1 MDPAAPIARDVVR
14 RPAVGEPRKP
24 WGPSGSQ
31 GGEPTEEKPAKLLD
45 LVRLACQ
52 LRHYS
57 YRTEQTYCGW
67 VRRFCLFHRDAGG
80 KPRHPSTMR
89 EPEVVAFLTHLA
101 VDRHVASSTQ
111 NQALAALLFLYD
123 AVLGEPLGD
132 LDAVGADEL
141 PEGTERIVWAKRPK
155 RLPVV
160 LTREEVEAVL
170 AELTGKYRLTGM
182 LLYGS
187 GLRLREVLRL
197 RVKDLDF
204 GYGHLTVRDGK
215 GMKDRV
221 TVFPDVLHEPLE
233 RHLAREKLRH
243 EAELEEGTAAV
254 SLPGALAAKY
264 PNAEREWGWRYV
276 FPASRPSVD
285 PRSGRDLLHHL
296 APSAVQKAVRRASR
310 RASERMGLAKHV
322 TPHVF
327 RHSFATHLL
336 ERGADIRTVQE
347 LLGHKSVRTTMIYTH
362 VLNRGG
368 LGVVSPLDALR
379 P

>member
-1 MDPAAPIARDVVR
+1 
-14 RPAVGEPRKP
+14 
-24 WGPSGSQ
+24 
-31 GGEPTEEKPAKLLD
+31 
-45 LVRLACQ
+45 
-52 LRHYS
+52 
-57 YRTEQTYCGW
+57 
-67 VRRFCLFHRDAGG
+67 
-80 KPRHPSTMR
+80 MR

-101 VDRHVASSTQ
+101 VDRHVAASTQ

-132 LDAVGADEL
+132 LDEATSPDGSNRL
-141 PEGTERIVWAKRPK
+141 VWAKRPK

-170 AELTGKYRLTGM
+170 AELSGKYRLAGM

-221 TVFPDVLHEPLE
+221 TVFPDVLHKPLE
-233 RHLAREKLRH
+233 RHLARERLRY
-243 EAELEEGTAAV
+243 EAELDEGTAAV
-254 SLPGALAAKY
+254 SLPGALAKKY

-276 FPASRPSVD
+276 FPSSRLSTD
-285 PRSGRDLLHHL
+285 PRSGRELLHHL
-296 APSAVQKAVRRASR
+296 APSAVQKAVRQASR
-310 RASERMGLAKHV
+310 RASDRMGLAKHV

-347 LLGHKSVRTTMIYTH
+347 LLGHKSVRTTMVYTH

-368 LGVVSPLDALR
+368 LGVVSPLDGMR
-379 P
+379 F